1 MNIWCTYIEI
11 QAEWR
16 DETMVDFRDQ
26 SGAAE
31 AVWAYPTG
39 PKSENTIRWR
49 VIVLWI
55 AVLYLCAACVLC
67 LCISLSSGGQ
77 VWSLEVDDL

>member
-39 PKSENTIRWR
+39 PKSEHMIRWR

-55 AVLYLCAACVLC
+55 AVFYLCAVYVLC
-67 LCISLSSGGQ
+67 VWNSLPSWGR
-77 VWSLEVDDL
+77 VWFLEVDDL